1 VKNFVVLLIFLILPF
16 ILFAQTNKVAVEFV
30 VMTKNLNYEENVF
43 IVGNSSELGNWQPDA
58 IQLDKVEENK
68 FSKTIFFPVH
78 EEIEFKFTIGSWST
92 EEVTENG
99 LVPANKKLYV
109 SNDTSVTYIINRWR
123 KPEENISF
131 GQITGTVEYITN
143 IKTKDE
149 LLPRDIIIWL
159 PPDYY
164 ENVEKRYPVLYMHD
178 GQNIIDPS
186 TSFLGIDWQI
196 DETADSLIRRGIIEP
211 IIIVGLYN
219 TSNRRKEYSEND
231 TGYAYI
237 NFLIDDV
244 KPLIDHKYRTKSDR
258 QNTAVA
264 GSSMGGLI
272 SFMIAWERPDV
283 FSKAACL
290 SPALKIRNYD
300 YVDNVFEYKG
310 EKKNLLLYVDNGSVG
325 LEDSLQTGIDEM
337 LLNLRQKGFIENKDY
352 IWFKDY
358 DAKHNE
364 NAWAKR
370 SWRFLELFFAKG
382 N

>member
-1 VKNFVVLLIFLILPF
+1 M
-16 ILFAQTNKVAVEFV
+16 VAVEFV
-30 VMTKNLNYEENVF
+30 VMTKNLNYEENIF

-58 IQLDKVEENK
+58 IQLDKVAENK
-68 FSKTIFFPVH
+68 FSKTIFFPMH
-78 EEIEFKFTIGSWST
+78 EEIEFKFTKGSWST
-92 EEVTENG
+92 EEVNANG
-99 LVPANKKLYV
+99 LVPANKILHV
-109 SNDTSVTYIINRWR
+109 RNDTSVTYIVNRWR

-178 GQNIIDPS
+178 GQNIVDPS

-358 DAKHNE
+358 DAKHIE

>member
-1 VKNFVVLLIFLILPF
+1 MLLILLILPF
-16 ILFAQTNKVAVEFV
+16 LLFAQTNMVTVEFV
-30 VMTKNLNYEENVF
+30 VMTENLNNEENIF
-43 IVGNSSELGNWQPDA
+43 IVGNSSELGNWKPDA
-58 IQLDKVEENK
+58 IQLDKVAENK

-78 EEIEFKFTIGSWST
+78 EEIEFKFTQGSWST
-92 EEVTENG
+92 EEVNANG
-99 LVPANKKLYV
+99 LVPTNKKLHV
-109 SNDTSVTYIINRWR
+109 RNDTSVTYIVNRWR
-123 KPEENISF
+123 KPEENVSF
-131 GQITGTVEYITN
+131 GKITGTIEYITN

-164 ENVEKRYPVLYMHD
+164 ENIEERYPVLYMHD

-186 TSFLGIDWQI
+186 TSFLGFDWQI

-231 TGYAYI
+231 TGYTYI
-237 NFLIDDV
+237 NFLADDV
-244 KPLIDHKYRTKSDR
+244 KPLIDQKYRTKSDR

-300 YVDNVFEYKG
+300 YVDNVIEYNG
-310 EKKNLLLYVDNGSVG
+310 EKKNLLLYIDNGGVG
-325 LEDSLQTGIDEM
+325 LEDSLQSGIDEM
-337 LLNLRQKGFIENKDY
+337 LFTLTQKGFKENEDY
-352 IWFKDY
+352 FWFKDY

-364 NAWAKR
+364 TAWAKR